1 MRRHRFGFQT
11 ASALVVAAMALAAQ
25 PSQAEDFERHR
36 EFSEGPISVTVDVS
50 GKEED
55 GLTADVKVSE
65 NGTQVLHQTYTDLFS
80 PIALPEISFQEMD
93 KGNDTKE
100 LFVSVWT
107 GGAHCCTAISVYTKT
122 SAGWVA
128 LDAGA
133 YDGDPLEPVDAD
145 GDGQAEISTF
155 DNAFLYQF
163 SSYAGSFAPPKI
175 IGVRNGAIADISA
188 EPGFKPL
195 FEAYLKDM
203 GEIPAEGSDRNSWL
217 AAQAAT
223 RLRLGEADA
232 LAMAAAEHDKAADW
246 GLESCLVEMTDG
258 ICPEGKQTML
268 TFPEALSAFLQEHGY
283 LKESR

>member
-1 MRRHRFGFQT
+1 MRRPRFGFQT
-11 ASALVVAAMALAAQ
+11 ASAFLVAALALAAQ
-25 PSQAEDFERHR
+25 PVQAEDFERHS
-36 EFSEGPISVTVDVS
+36 EFSEGPISVTIDVS

-55 GLTADVKVSE
+55 GLTADVRVSE

-122 SAGWVA
+122 SVGWIA

-163 SSYAGSFAPPKI
+163 SSYAGSFAPPQLVGI
-175 IGVRNGAIADISA
+175 RDGAIRDIST
-188 EPGFKPL
+188 EPGFRPV

-203 GEIPAEGSDRNSWL
+203 GEMPADGSDRNSWL

-232 LAMAAAEHDKAADW
+232 LTKAEAEHDKTADW
-246 GLESCLVEMTDG
+246 GLESCVVEMTDG
-258 ICPEGKQTML
+258 ICPEGKQTKL
-268 TFPEALSAFLQEHGY
+268 TFPEALSAFLTEQGY
-283 LKESR
+283 LEANR